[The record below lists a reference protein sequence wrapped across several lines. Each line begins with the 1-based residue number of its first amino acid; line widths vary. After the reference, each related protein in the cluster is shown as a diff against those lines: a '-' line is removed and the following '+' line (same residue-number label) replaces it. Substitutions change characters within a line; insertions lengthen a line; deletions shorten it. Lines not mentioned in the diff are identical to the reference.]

1 MPEISPAAMKF
12 LRQRVNL
19 RHLRLVLVL
28 DEERS
33 ITRTAER
40 LCISQAAVSKTR
52 AEFEKG
58 IGAPLF
64 EWFGNRLEVTPL
76 GKCVLLS
83 ARRILAELEC
93 LSDEFAQMSSGMRGV
108 LSIGTRT
115 VSGQPFISRV
125 TAAFKAAHPAVTV
138 ELLDIDMASLMERLA
153 KGSISLLFGR
163 YDATF
168 AGASIEAH
176 AILSDRNVVLAS
188 PTHPFAHQR
197 KIAWSDLV
205 TRAWALTPDG
215 YAGRYSREYLSAL
228 LSQQQLPFPTDL
240 IETQSLLLI
249 LTLLQSGDFLTLLPE
264 GVARQVES
272 HGLGRVLNLEPFGAP
287 DSLCLMWRSDLP
299 MPPAA
304 RHFRDLAMQLLKS
317 DGGLQGELDQLP
329 ALLQAKRSDKEQAP
343 PTHARKT
350 QAKRTVA
357 RVRAAGHSARR

>member
-108 LSIGTRT
+108 LSIGSRT

-125 TAAFKAAHPAVTV
+125 
-138 ELLDIDMASLMERLA
+138 R
-153 KGSISLLFGR
+153 
-163 YDATF
+163 
-168 AGASIEAH
+168 
-176 AILSDRNVVLAS
+176 
-188 PTHPFAHQR
+188 
-197 KIAWSDLV
+197 
-205 TRAWALTPDG
+205 
-215 YAGRYSREYLSAL
+215 
-228 LSQQQLPFPTDL
+228 
-240 IETQSLLLI
+240 
-249 LTLLQSGDFLTLLPE
+249 
-264 GVARQVES
+264 
-272 HGLGRVLNLEPFGAP
+272 
-287 DSLCLMWRSDLP
+287 
-299 MPPAA
+299 
-304 RHFRDLAMQLLKS
+304 
-317 DGGLQGELDQLP
+317 
-329 ALLQAKRSDKEQAP
+329 AP
-343 PTHARKT
+343 PLRWP
-350 QAKRTVA
+350 
-357 RVRAAGHSARR
+357 G

>member
-168 AGASIEAH
+168 ASASVEAH

-188 PTHPFAHQR
+188 PYSSICSPAQDR
-197 KIAWSDLV
+197 LV
-205 TRAWALTPDG
+205 GPRQ
-215 YAGRYSREYLSAL
+215 AGLGPHTGWLCRAL
-228 LSQQQLPFPTDL
+228 LTRVPEHAAVAAAAAVSDRPDRDAIAAADPDAAPGRRFPDPPAGGSCQAGGKPWPRPRAEPGAVRCAGLALPD
-240 IETQSLLLI
+240 
-249 LTLLQSGDFLTLLPE
+249 
-264 GVARQVES
+264 VAR
-272 HGLGRVLNLEPFGAP
+272 G
-287 DSLCLMWRSDLP
+287 
-299 MPPAA
+299 PA
-304 RHFRDLAMQLLKS
+304 D
-317 DGGLQGELDQLP
+317 
-329 ALLQAKRSDKEQAP
+329 
-343 PTHARKT
+343 
-350 QAKRTVA
+350 
-357 RVRAAGHSARR
+357 AAGGTTLSRPRHATAQERRQPSRRA

>member
-58 IGAPLF
+58 ISAPLF

-83 ARRILAELEC
+83 ARRILAEIEC

-138 ELLDIDMASLMERLA
+138 ELLDIDMASLM
-153 KGSISLLFGR
+153 
-163 YDATF
+163 
-168 AGASIEAH
+168 
-176 AILSDRNVVLAS
+176 
-188 PTHPFAHQR
+188 
-197 KIAWSDLV
+197 
-205 TRAWALTPDG
+205 
-215 YAGRYSREYLSAL
+215 
-228 LSQQQLPFPTDL
+228 
-240 IETQSLLLI
+240 
-249 LTLLQSGDFLTLLPE
+249 SGWP
-264 GVARQVES
+264 
-272 HGLGRVLNLEPFGAP
+272 
-287 DSLCLMWRSDLP
+287 
-299 MPPAA
+299 
-304 RHFRDLAMQLLKS
+304 
-317 DGGLQGELDQLP
+317 
-329 ALLQAKRSDKEQAP
+329 
-343 PTHARKT
+343 
-350 QAKRTVA
+350 
-357 RVRAAGHSARR
+357 RAASRCCSAAMTRPSRAPVSRRTRS

>member
-76 GKCVLLS
+76 GKCVLQS

-108 LSIGTRT
+108 LSIGSRT
-115 VSGQPFISRV
+115 ISGQPFLSRV
-125 TAAFKAAHPAVTV
+125 TAGFKAAHPAVTV
-138 ELLDIDMASLMERLA
+138 ELLDLDMASLMERLA

-168 AGASIEAH
+168 AGAKVEAH
-176 AILSDRNVVLAS
+176 AILSDRSVVLAS
-188 PTHPFAHQR
+188 PTHPLAHRR
-197 KIAWSDLV
+197 KLTWSELV
-205 TRAWALTPDG
+205 SRAWALTPDG
-215 YAGRYSREYLSAL
+215 YNGRFSREYLSAH
-228 LSQQQLPFPTDL
+228 LSQQQLPFPPDL

-249 LTLLQSGDFLTLLPE
+249 LTLFQAGDFLTLLPE
-264 GVARQVES
+264 GVALHVASR
-272 HGLGRVLNLEPFGAP
+272 GLGHVLDLEPVGPP
-287 DSLCLMWRSDLP
+287 DSLCMMWRSDLP

-317 DGGLQGELDQLP
+317 EGGHGDDLEQLP
-329 ALLQAKRSDKEQAP
+329 ASMEAKRFEMVERP
-343 PTHARKT
+343 PRHPRKR

-357 RVRAAGHSARR
+357 HARASGSARR